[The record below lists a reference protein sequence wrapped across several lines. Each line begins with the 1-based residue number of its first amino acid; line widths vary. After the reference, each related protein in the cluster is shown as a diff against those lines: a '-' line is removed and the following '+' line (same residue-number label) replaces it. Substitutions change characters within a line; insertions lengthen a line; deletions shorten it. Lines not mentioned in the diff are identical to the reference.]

1 MRTRGVQEKKVKNF
15 PGFVKISR
23 PASCRIARETGFSS
37 NVSNDINFPCPV
49 RAMHVSW
56 QVFNLL
62 SIDSNVKREGVFNF
76 VLDTLYRFPRAE
88 PSRYALDPRLRSSSL
103 G

>member
-1 MRTRGVQEKKVKNF
+1 MQNRTRNGILFERLERYKL
-15 PGFVKISR
+15 PL
-23 PASCRIARETGFSS
+23 SCS
-37 NVSNDINFPCPV
+37 
-49 RAMHVSW
+49 MHVSW

-62 SIDSNVKREGVFNF
+62 SIDSNDIKRERVFNF
-76 VLDTLYRFPRAE
+76 VLDTLYRFPHAE